1 MINKILIVGVGSAG
15 TRHFKI
21 ARDLFPKAVIAL
33 LTNRTFLDPALK
45 PDLHFINVKDAI
57 DFQPDIAVI
66 SGASSS
72 RLEISTLLANSGTH
86 LLVEKPISNSTQGV
100 QNLIKICRDNGL
112 VLAVG
117 YNLRFNQS
125 LMTFRDHFNSQIIG
139 KPLLINCEV
148 GQFLPSWRENIDY
161 RETVSANRKLGGG
174 VLLELSHEIDY
185 LSWIFGS
192 INWVRA
198 TVMKQSSL
206 EIDVE
211 DSAFLI
217 LGIENKINPKLVA
230 NLTMDFIRHDKQR
243 YCVVVGDKGT
253 LKWDGINQE
262 VALLEKDET
271 IWKILFKANSPVNDS
286 YLKEWNDFVECIN
299 SGNSPKANGL
309 DGINA
314 LEVIES
320 ALESAPTGA
329 QVHVNRR

>member
-1 MINKILIVGVGSAG
+1 MIKKILIVGAGSAG
-15 TRHFKI
+15 KRHLAI
-21 ARDLFPKAVIAL
+21 AKTLFPNAVIAL
-33 LTNRTFLDPALK
+33 LTKRTNIDSVLN
-45 PDLHFINVKDAI
+45 PDFHFVNVADAI
-57 DFQPDIAVI
+57 RFQPDIAVI

-72 RLEISTLLANSGTH
+72 RMEISTLLASSGTH
-86 LLVEKPISNSTQGV
+86 LLIEKPISNSMEGV
-100 QNLIKICRDNGL
+100 LNLVNISQDKKSI
-112 VLAVG
+112 LAVG
-117 YNLRFNQS
+117 YNLRFNES
-125 LMTFRDHFNSQIIG
+125 LMTFRDHINSQIIG

-185 LSWIFGS
+185 LGWIFGS

-211 DSAFLI
+211 DSAFLT
-217 LGIENKINPKLVA
+217 LGIENRNNPKLVA
-230 NLTMDFIRHDKQR
+230 NLTMDFIRQDKR
-243 YCVVVGDKGT
+243 RNCVVVGDKGT
-253 LKWDGINQE
+253 LKWDGVNQE

-271 IWKILFKANSPVNDS
+271 IWKILFKANSAINDS

-309 DGINA
+309 DGIHA

-320 ALESAPTGA
+320 ALESAPTGT
-329 QVHVNRR
+329 QIQVNRS